1 MPTTPRGNK
10 KDEISIIQNE
20 KVELKYAKPIKEINY
35 ELRPKLHEICAQ
47 VDRQYVENS
56 GTNLQL
62 IGNEINDML
71 LWYITEYIR
80 TKKYKFSMIKMVK
93 NNISDEGFRMLLS
106 YLTKDSYTKVLNMTS
121 NQITAKGLLM
131 LL

>member
-1 MPTTPRGNK
+1 
-10 KDEISIIQNE
+10 
-20 KVELKYAKPIKEINY
+20 
-35 ELRPKLHEICAQ
+35 
-47 VDRQYVENS
+47 
-56 GTNLQL
+56 
-62 IGNEINDML
+62 ML
-71 LWYITEYIR
+71 LWYITEHIR

-121 NQITAKGLLM
+121 NQITAKGLMM